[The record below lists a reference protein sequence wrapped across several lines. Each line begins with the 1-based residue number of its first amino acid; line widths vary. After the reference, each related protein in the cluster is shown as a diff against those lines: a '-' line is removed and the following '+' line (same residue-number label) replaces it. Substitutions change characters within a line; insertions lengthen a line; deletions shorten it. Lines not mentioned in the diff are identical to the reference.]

1 MSKVKL
7 MIELPEEI
15 YESVQ
20 NNFYC
25 GISNFYCGI
34 SNSTVYNAIKNG
46 IPVSDKEEAAKEDP
60 RS

>member
-20 NNFYC
+20 NNFH
-25 GISNFYCGI
+25 CGI

-46 IPVSDKEEAAKEDP
+46 IPVSDKEEAAKENP

>member
-7 MIELPEEI
+7 IIELPKEI

-20 NNFYC
+20 N
-25 GISNFYCGI
+25 GFYCGI

-46 IPVSDKEEAAKEDP
+46 ISVSDEEEAAKEDP
-60 RS
+60 HS